1 MDIISIIIGYLFGEL
16 IFKPKKKDS
25 AKSSSK

>member
-16 IFKPKKKDS
+16 IFKPKKED
-25 AKSSSK
+25 SSKRPSK